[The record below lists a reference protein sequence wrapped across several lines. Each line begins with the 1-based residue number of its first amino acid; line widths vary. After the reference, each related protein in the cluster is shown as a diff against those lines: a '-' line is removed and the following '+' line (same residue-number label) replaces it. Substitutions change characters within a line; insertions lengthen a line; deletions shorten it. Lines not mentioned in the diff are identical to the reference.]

1 MKNFLLVV
9 FANFCFFTAFSQ
21 NTTINAKLFD
31 GITKQPLE
39 GATIKDE
46 KSKRFSI
53 TGVDGSFAIDLS
65 PLSKNL
71 IITMIGYERNLINI
85 SQITNGEI
93 FINSISKE
101 LGEVVVTAL
110 GIKREKKA
118 LGYSVQEI
126 KSEELV
132 KGRTQNLVNALQG
145 KVAGVN
151 ITQGSNGPGS
161 SSQVIIRG
169 LKFLG
174 GSSSQQGVLYVIDGV
189 PMDNTIRSTVLEFN
203 GADGGDGIQ
212 NLSPDDVENVSILKG
227 PNAAALYGSR
237 AINGVIMITTKKG
250 TARKGLGV
258 NYSFDYNVENALLV
272 PDIQTSYSMGSG
284 GIYPATGA
292 FSDQSW
298 GAKITG
304 QTVNPTGWANSTHIL
319 QGRNLV
325 KDLLRQGSNTN
336 HAVSING
343 GNEKSAIYFSLNY
356 NKQNGIIPQND
367 LTRYIGNL
375 RINSKLSEKLSIESR
390 FTYSNQKVDNRPA
403 GGEDAANPYSSAVR
417 MPIGI
422 NYDQLE
428 NYEKTI
434 VGRPAINFPNPNSAV
449 LNNPYWFI
457 NKFQREEI
465 RNRLIGLFST
475 TYNITSE
482 FSATVRTGL
491 DYYNDVID
499 NKIYVG
505 SPTAYTNNAPGGNF
519 STFGRNFFTINTD
532 FLLTYKKQFNKINFL
547 TTIGGNDRRDRTN
560 ETTTNANGLNINNVF
575 SFGNAAA
582 LVASNYFAKKQVQS
596 IYGLLQTGYDNW
608 LFADFTLR
616 NDWYSSLKKENWSL
630 LYPSVNVSA
639 VISDV
644 WKKKPSF
651 LSFAKV
657 RGSYGVAGRDTDP
670 FAVDYYLGISQGAIG
685 SILTNPST
693 KIDDVILPEQSR
705 SLEFGTDLRFF
716 NSRLN
721 IDFTWYKQNAIN
733 QIVTVPLEP
742 STGFSS
748 LLLNA
753 GNVQNKGIEFTINA
767 IPIRTGKFTYSTTLN
782 FARNRNKVIKVKEGI
797 NNYGFAANRAA
808 TASAKTGDRLGN
820 LNVLGFR
827 RNSTGQVL
835 VDTAGLPL
843 LTPNRSV
850 VAGNVFPDWTG
861 GWNNEFSYGNFSFN
875 FLIDIRQGGIIVSH
889 TEGYLA
895 GLGLAKVTE
904 ANRETG
910 FIVDGVRED
919 GSKNSKVVSPQAYYN
934 KIGARGGIVGEAF
947 TYDASNIR
955 LRQAALT
962 YNFPV
967 TVLKKTVFKTA
978 SISLYGRNLFF
989 ITKNSPMDPDVSLN
1003 GGLSG
1008 FGVDFYSLPTTRSFG
1023 INAKFGF

>member
-9 FANFCFFTAFSQ
+9 FANFCFLTAFSQ
-21 NTTINAKLFD
+21 NTTIKAKLFD
-31 GITKQPLE
+31 GETKQPLE
-39 GATIKDE
+39 GATIKDQ
-46 KSKRFSI
+46 KSKRFAV
-53 TGVDGSFAIDLS
+53 TGADGTFAIDVTAAT
-65 PLSKNL
+65 KNL
-71 IITMIGYERNLINI
+71 VITMIGYEINI
-85 SQITNGEI
+85 INIAQINNGEI
-93 FINSISKE
+93 FIKSKSND

-145 KVAGVN
+145 KIAGVN

-161 SSQVIIRG
+161 SSQIIIRG

-174 GSSSQQGVLYVIDGV
+174 GSASQQGVLYVIDGV
-189 PMDNTIRSTVLEFN
+189 PMDNTIRSTVAEFN

-250 TARKGLGV
+250 SARKGLGI

-272 PDIQTSYSMGSG
+272 PDIQTSYGQGALGVYASG
-284 GIYPATGA
+284 
-292 FSDQSW
+292 SDQSW
-298 GAKITG
+298 GPKITG
-304 QTVNPTGWANSTHIL
+304 QALTATGWLNNNFNM
-319 QGRNLV
+319 QGSNVV
-325 KDLLRQGSNTN
+325 KDMLQQGSNTN
-336 HAVSING
+336 HAISING
-343 GNEKSAIYFSLNY
+343 GGEKSSVYFSFNY
-356 NKQNGIIPQND
+356 NKQKGIIPKNE

-375 RINSKLSEKLSIESR
+375 RINTKLSEKFSIESR

-403 GGEDAANPYSSAVR
+403 GGEEASNPYSSALR
-417 MPIGI
+417 MPMGI
-422 NYDQLE
+422 PYAELE
-428 NYEKTI
+428 NYEKL
-434 VGRPAINFPNPNSAV
+434 VLNRPTINFFLPNSTV

-457 NKFQREEI
+457 NKFKREEI
-465 RNRLIGLFST
+465 RNRLIGLFSA
-475 TYNITSE
+475 TYNVTSNL
-482 FSATVRTGL
+482 SATVRTGI

-499 NKIYVG
+499 NKVFVG
-505 SPTAYTNNAPGGNF
+505 APTPYTNNAPGGNF

-532 FLLTYKKQFNKINFL
+532 FLLTYKKQISKVNFL
-547 TTIGGNDRRDRTN
+547 VTLGGNDRRDRTN
-560 ETTTNANGLNINNVF
+560 ETTTNAGGLNINDVF

-582 LVASNYFAKKQVQS
+582 LSASNYFAKKQVQS
-596 IYGLLQTGYDNW
+596 VYGLVQTSYNNW

-616 NDWYSSLKKENWSL
+616 NDWYSSLKRDNWSL
-630 LYPSVNVSA
+630 LYPSANLSA

-644 WKKKPSF
+644 WKTKPSF

-657 RGSYGVAGRDTDP
+657 RGSFGVAGRDTDP
-670 FAVDYYLGISQGAIG
+670 YAVDYYLGISQGAIG
-685 SILTNPST
+685 SILTNPTT
-693 KIDDVILPEQSR
+693 KIDDVIKPEQSR

-767 IPIRTGKFTYSTTLN
+767 IPLKKGKFMYSTTFN
-782 FARNRNKVIKVKEGI
+782 FARNRNEVISVKEGI
-797 NNYGFAANRAA
+797 NNYGFAASRAA
-808 TASAKTGDRLGN
+808 TASAKTGERLGN

-827 RNSTGQVL
+827 RSADGQVL
-835 VDTAGLPL
+835 IGLDGLPL
-843 LTPNRSV
+843 ITPGRSV

-861 GWNNEFSYGNFSFN
+861 GWNNEFSYGNLSFN
-875 FLIDIRQGGIIVSH
+875 FLIDIRKGGIIVSH

-895 GLGLAKVTE
+895 GLGLAKITE
-904 ANRETG
+904 ANRETS
-910 FIVDGVRED
+910 FVVDGVKED
-919 GSKNSKVVSPQAYYN
+919 GTKNTTLVTPQAYYS

-947 TYDASNIR
+947 TYDASNVR

-962 YNFPV
+962 Y
-967 TVLKKTVFKTA
+967 TVPATILKKTPFRTA

-989 ITKNSPMDPDVSLN
+989 ISKKSPMDPDVSLN
-1003 GGLSG
+1003 GGLTG
-1008 FGVDFYSLPTTRSFG
+1008 YGVDFYSLPTTRSFG